1 MLSRLKKLL
10 PHGRRDDAHLPPH
23 LRQLA
28 PHTAGRMAAFFRG
41 EMLPILQGW
50 RPVLRDSQADVS
62 VAWHR
67 AAARALDA
75 LQNSGWIAG
84 ILEEVVAQT
93 IGDGLKLV
101 YKPDP
106 SLFGGSDADAA
117 AYARMVEPR
126 FRAWAN
132 SPVECDLHGRHTLA
146 ELTAAAYRAW
156 FAMGEVLALL
166 PRQRRPG
173 ADTLTKILLLEPH
186 QLARVTEPPRVR
198 DGVVLDNAGAPVA
211 YRIRTRRE
219 GMYDEEVEV
228 RARDRQ
234 GRQQVLHV
242 FEGLPGQVRGI
253 TPLAPALKVW
263 RQYDQLADATLTNVL
278 MQTIFAATLRSPAP
292 PSEVFEALRALDESG
307 QSNPLF
313 GYMEAAATFHENAKL
328 DLSDHGKVLHL
339 FPGED
344 LDFNT
349 VKNPNARFEEFSA
362 GLLRELARCFGVSF
376 EQLTGDYRNAT
387 YSSVRMSIAMIWPL
401 VMRRRKHI
409 AARLPQA
416 AFETWLEEEILSGR
430 LEFPGGPEAF
440 LANRHL
446 ATQADWRGPGK
457 PTADDYKT
465 ARATEIELGLG
476 LTTLEAAAAE
486 RGHDWE
492 DIAVQRARER
502 RRYEEL
508 GLPYPL
514 DAQGDGAN
522 KAAQDAAVLQEEGQ
536 GAQ

>member
-1 MLSRLKKLL
+1 MLGRLKRIL
-10 PHGRRDDAHLPPH
+10 PRGRRDDAQLPPH
-23 LRQLA
+23 LRHLA
-28 PHTAGRMAAFFRG
+28 PRQAAFFRG
-41 EMLPILQGW
+41 ETLPILQGW
-50 RPVLRDSQADVS
+50 RPALRDSQMDVS

-106 SLFGGSDADAA
+106 SLFGGNDADAA

-132 SPVECDLHGRHTLA
+132 TPAECDLHGRHTLA

-173 ADTLTKILLLEPH
+173 AATLTKVLLLEPH
-186 QLARVTEPPRVR
+186 QLARVSEPPRVR
-198 DGVVLDNAGAPVA
+198 DGVVLDDAGAPIA
-211 YRIRTRRE
+211 YRIHAKRD
-219 GMYDEEVEV
+219 GLYDDEVEV
-228 RARDRQ
+228 RARDRY

-242 FEGLPGQVRGI
+242 FEGMPGQVRGI

-278 MQTIFAATLRSPAP
+278 LQTLFAATLRSPAP
-292 PSEVFEALRALDESG
+292 PSEVYEALKALDETG
-307 QSNPLF
+307 QGNPLL
-313 GYMEAAATFHENAKL
+313 GYLTGAAQFHEETKL
-328 DLSDHGKVLHL
+328 DLSQQGKVVHL
-339 FPGED
+339 FPGEE
-344 LDFNT
+344 LEFNA
-349 VKNPNARFEEFSA
+349 VKNPNASYEEFSA

-416 AFETWLEEEILSGR
+416 AFENWLEEEILSGR

-465 ARATEIELGLG
+465 ARATEIELDLG

-492 DIAVQRARER
+492 DIAAQRARER
-502 RRYEEL
+502 QRYQEL
-508 GLPYPL
+508 GLQYPL
-514 DAQGDGAN
+514 DVRGGNAAD
-522 KAAQDAAVLQEEGQ
+522 KAAQDAAVMGEEATQ
-536 GAQ
+536 